1 MRILIDGR
9 FWGLENAGLGRYT
22 INLVENLAK
31 LDTKNEYCL
40 LLRKTYF
47 NRINLPPNW
56 HPVLAEWQH
65 YSLGEQFHIP
75 KLIFKVKPDL
85 CHFLHFN
92 VPLLINRPFV
102 VTIHD
107 MVMHR
112 SKGLESTT
120 LNPLFYFPKRLGYK
134 LVFAEAVK
142 KAKKIIVPSNFVKR
156 EILKEFK
163 INEEKVTVIYEGFN
177 EIFLKAK
184 SSKQPPYF
192 VYAGN
197 AYPHKNLGRLIEAV
211 VFLNEVQNRKV
222 QLVLV
227 SARNVFMQR
236 LEKLIKNKKANKY
249 IKILGFIPDEEL
261 AEIYAG
267 SVGFIYPSLFEGFGL
282 QGLET
287 MASGTLL
294 LASDIPIFK
303 EIYKDN
309 AVYFNPFDFS
319 SIARAIE
326 TVLTM
331 DEDKRKEIIE
341 KAKNFV
347 QKYSW
352 PQMAQE
358 TLKIYEDCLT

>member
-47 NRINLPPNW
+47 NRINLPSNW

-107 MVMHR
+107 TVMHR

-120 LNPLFYFPKRLGYK
+120 LNPLLYFPKRLGYK

-142 KAKKIIVPSNFVKR
+142 KAKKIIVPSNFVKK

-163 INEEKVTVIYEGFN
+163 IKEEKVTVIYEGFN
-177 EIFLKAK
+177 EIFLKTK

-197 AYPHKNLGRLIEAV
+197 AYPHKNLERLVEAAKYIKTN
-211 VFLNEVQNRKV
+211 LII
-222 QLVLV
+222 V
-227 SARNVFMQR
+227 SARNVFVER
-236 LEKLIKNKKANKY
+236 LEKLIKSQNAQEY
-249 IKILGFIPDEEL
+249 VKILGFLPDEEL
-261 AEIYAG
+261 AGIYRN
-267 SVGFIYPSLFEGFGL
+267 SMGFIYPSLFEGFGL
-282 QGLET
+282 QGLEA

-294 LASDIPIFK
+294 LASDIPVFK

-309 AVYFNPFDFS
+309 AIYFNPFDFS
-319 SIARAIE
+319 SIARAME

-331 DEDKRKEIIE
+331 EKEKREAVIAEAQK
-341 KAKNFV
+341 FV

-352 PQMAQE
+352 SKMAQE
-358 TLKIYEDCLT
+358 TLKIYESCISR